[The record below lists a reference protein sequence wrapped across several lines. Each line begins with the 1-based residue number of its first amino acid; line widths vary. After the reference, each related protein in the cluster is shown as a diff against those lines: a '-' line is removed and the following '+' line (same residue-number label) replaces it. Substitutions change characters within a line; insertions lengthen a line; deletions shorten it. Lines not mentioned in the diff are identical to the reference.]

1 MSMITDLNEKITFTI
16 EGVDYKTSFSHE
28 GQLTVSD
35 IMDWFEGQVMP
46 VLGFYTKKEE
56 V

>member
-1 MSMITDLNEKITFTI
+1 MLMITDLNEKITFTI
-16 EGVDYKTSFSHE
+16 EGVGYRTSFSHE
-28 GQLTVSD
+28 GQLNVSD
-35 IMDWFEGQVMP
+35 IMSWFEEQVMP